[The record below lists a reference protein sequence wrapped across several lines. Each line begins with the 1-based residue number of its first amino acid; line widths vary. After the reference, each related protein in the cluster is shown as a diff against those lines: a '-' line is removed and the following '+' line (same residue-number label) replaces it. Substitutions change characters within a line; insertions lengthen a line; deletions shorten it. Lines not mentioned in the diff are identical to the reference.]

1 MEVLASSC
9 GISTVNDVRLAAV
22 FRQKRKLA
30 RGRGV
35 LICCYIF
42 LKFSGLS
49 TTVAKSFDPELVSF
63 IPVMYAA
70 SFACASFW
78 KASVFN
84 AKLNGLSYSQHDR
97 LFLLF
102 CRHRFV
108 PQNTRDTQKTAK
120 KTCTNLAGF
129 RNNAHTI
136 PLVVWKFISSLVGE
150 GEGGRRTVR
159 VVLGRN
165 PNLHATKSPL
175 NMELCR
181 SYVRISSKHPL
192 LSCFN

>member
-1 MEVLASSC
+1 MELLASSC

-30 RGRGV
+30 RGHGV
-35 LICCYIF
+35 LICCCIF
-42 LKFSGLS
+42 LKFAGLA

-108 PQNTRDTQKTAK
+108 PQNTRDTQKAAK
-120 KTCTNLAGF
+120 KKLAQISQDSAIM
-129 RNNAHTI
+129 RI
-136 PLVVWKFISSLVGE
+136 PFHLSYGNSSRAWWEKAKEAGA
-150 GEGGRRTVR
+150 RY
-159 VVLGRN
+159 
-165 PNLHATKSPL
+165 
-175 NMELCR
+175 ELCWDKTHIFMPQ
-181 SYVRISSKHPL
+181 SL
-192 LSCFN
+192 L